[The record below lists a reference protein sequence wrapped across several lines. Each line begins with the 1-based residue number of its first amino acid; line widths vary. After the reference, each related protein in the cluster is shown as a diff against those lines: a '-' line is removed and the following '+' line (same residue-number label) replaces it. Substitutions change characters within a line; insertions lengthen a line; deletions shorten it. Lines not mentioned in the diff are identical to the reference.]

1 MIFVCHEARVSVFG
15 ISVMGTEIAVSVY
28 RASCTKF
35 LKILLNFVFAIPFNF
50 IVRLHDTMN
59 T

>member
-1 MIFVCHEARVSVFG
+1 MIFVCHEARISVFG

-28 RASCTKF
+28 RANCTKF
-35 LKILLNFVFAIPFNF
+35 FLIFFAIPFNF
-50 IVRLHDTMN
+50 IVRLHDTSN